1 MPNPASFTAS
11 IYAFVNNTLQPVVI
25 SPDIDCSP
33 MSGGWLGIENQ
44 REGGLHR
51 GDTFAF
57 TYQTSKYHYDQFS
70 ITSIK
75 PGGPYDRLGLRT
87 SMDTEYLG
95 LYNVPSRLLPIGKH
109 IRLADIAMFWSI
121 KECTMLLSASELL
134 QEYYSQA
141 SDPTAHLDKDAVNL
155 LATTLTRFDWCK
167 TDGHARVGIAP
178 GSSYLQVAA
187 GTDSTVKSVP
197 FFLKDITYC

>member
-11 IYAFVNNTLQPVVI
+11 IYAFINNTLQPVVI

-57 TYQTSKYHYDQFS
+57 TYQRSKYHYDQFS
-70 ITSIK
+70 ITAIK
-75 PGGPYDRLGLRT
+75 PGSPYDNLGLRT
-87 SMDTEYLG
+87 SMGTEYLG
-95 LYNVPSRLLPIGKH
+95 LYNTPGRLLSPDKH
-109 IRLADIAMFWSI
+109 SAMFWSI
-121 KECTMLLSASELL
+121 KECTMLLSASEML

-167 TDGHARVGIAP
+167 TDGHARVGVAP
-178 GSSYLQVAA
+178 GSSYLQVAT
-187 GTDSTVKSVP
+187 GKNSTIKSVP
-197 FFLKDITYC
+197 FFFKDITYC